1 MLWLVF
7 FLLTKILTKGPNI
20 NIYGVILFPIYAKS
34 GNGRLTMQE
43 FSWLFKMVEQIGFPA
58 LIFAIWYFYH
68 KSSVAQF
75 NEIISQ
81 QNEASKAHF
90 ELLKDMIQTN
100 ILQTSLLQD
109 IQAKITNN
117 QWCPFV
123 QGFLKGKDFKDVA
136 DNADKN

>member
-1 MLWLVF
+1 M
-7 FLLTKILTKGPNI
+7 T
-20 NIYGVILFPIYAKS
+20 
-34 GNGRLTMQE
+34 E
-43 FSWLFKMVEQIGFPA
+43 FSALLKITEQIGFPA

-68 KSSVAQF
+68 KSSVKQF
-75 NEIISQ
+75 NEIIEQ
-81 QNEASKAHF
+81 QKENSKSTF